1 MALSEGFCLGNSSS
15 STKNNNVVQP
25 KFYKII
31 LFQDECIR
39 LRIPKGFVK
48 RCCNNILNPVYL
60 EIPSGQVWEVEVQH
74 SQGQIWLTKGW
85 QDFCDYYSISCGH
98 FLMFGYN
105 ARSHFNVTIFDLSA
119 AEIEYPYSLRTFHC
133 HETHH
138 APETDLSESNY
149 SVDILEDIPRRQKLK
164 EKVPD
169 MIDHSVENL
178 GDGQF
183 SKRKRHED
191 DVASPSFTREGQ
203 NCRIHKQES
212 KSVYDQ
218 NKTVM
223 DKESTTA
230 YQQAKTFKS
239 KNPFIIVFMQPS
251 YVSAPFNLSIAS
263 KFARKYFLENDG
275 SLVLRVPGSGSWS
288 VKCTIGTANAKVGSG
303 WKAFVL
309 ENKLKVGDVCVFE
322 VLKGQ
327 LFVDVIIFRAA
338 GSTLMRD
345 IDVVDVD
352 NHLAAVKMLK
362 I

>member
-1 MALSEGFCLGNSSS
+1 MALSEGFCLENSSS
-15 STKNNNVVQP
+15 STTKNNNVVES

-31 LFQDECIR
+31 LSQDECIR
-39 LRIPKGFVK
+39 LRIPKDFVK

-60 EIPSGQVWEVEVQH
+60 EVPSGQVWEVEVKH

-85 QDFCDYYSISCGH
+85 QDFCDYYSISFGH

-133 HETHH
+133 HETHL
-138 APETDLSESNY
+138 ALETDLSESDY
-149 SVDILEDIPRRQKLK
+149 SVDILEDIPRSLKLK

-169 MIDHSVENL
+169 MVDHSVENL

-203 NCRIHKQES
+203 
-212 KSVYDQ
+212 
-218 NKTVM
+218 T
-223 DKESTTA
+223 
-230 YQQAKTFKS
+230 
-239 KNPFIIVFMQPS
+239 
-251 YVSAPFNLSIAS
+251 S

-275 SLVLRVPGSGSWS
+275 NLVLRVPGSGSWS

-327 LFVDVIIFRAA
+327 LFVDVIIFRAV
-338 GSTLMRD
+338 GSTL
-345 IDVVDVD
+345 VEYC
-352 NHLAAVKMLK
+352 
-362 I
+362 